1 MSEIVCKVVMK
12 LNKFLKNSIR
22 MSFEFRPRKKFNRDF
37 LHCST
42 IGRLKN
48 LASKGELNDHRQGVA
63 LLLLLVKPD
72 RCSAAR
78 KAAFL
83 LLVRNCDLS
92 NAIWYA
98 RVAGVLPNIPF
109 HHLMYMSNS
118 T

>member
-22 MSFEFRPRKKFNRDF
+22 MSFEFRPRKNFNRDF

-63 LLLLLVKPD
+63 L
-72 RCSAAR
+72 RC
-78 KAAFL
+78 
-83 LLVRNCDLS
+83 C
-92 NAIWYA
+92 W
-98 RVAGVLPNIPF
+98 
-109 HHLMYMSNS
+109 
-118 T
+118 